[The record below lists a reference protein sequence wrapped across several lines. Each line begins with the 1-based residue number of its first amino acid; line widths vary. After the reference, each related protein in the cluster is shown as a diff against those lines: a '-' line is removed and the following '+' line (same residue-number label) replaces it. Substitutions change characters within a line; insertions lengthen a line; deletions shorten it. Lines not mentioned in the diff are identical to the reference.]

1 MAIIDSTLN
10 PYWFVNAGQLGL
22 DFKVNYE
29 KISYFDKINKSW
41 IIVNE
46 YMIEIDTLKCI
57 NGYTADYH
65 DMIILPNGGYILQA
79 YDSISVD
86 MSQIINGGNENAL
99 IITLILQEFDFNNNL
114 IFEWDA
120 FDHLNIANYTNL
132 DLTQSFI
139 TWTHGNSIEI
149 DNDSNIILSNRKSSE
164 VIKIDRIT
172 GSVIWYLGGPNNQ
185 FTFLNDPLNGF
196 SKQHDVRRLSN
207 GNIMVF
213 DNGNEHNPQLSRAVE
228 YSLNEVNM
236 TAELIWNY
244 SHPLGLVGSAMGSAQ
259 RLPNNNT
266 LINWGT
272 LNNYGAIITEVD
284 YEKNIVLEI
293 EYPEEVKCYKAKK
306 YDWTFLTGFL
316 PGDTNLDNQIDIFD
330 LCNISDFR
338 IQESGN
344 LRLFELFKYD
354 LNRDRQITGID
365 VERIAINI
373 IGQ

>member
-10 PYWFVNAGQLGL
+10 PHWFVNAGQLGL
-22 DFKVNYE
+22 DFKVNHE
-29 KISYFDKINKSW
+29 KISYFDKTHKSW

-46 YMIEIDTLKCI
+46 YMVEIDTLECI

-65 DMIILPNGGYILQA
+65 DMIVLPSGGYILQA

-86 MSQIINGGNENAL
+86 MSQIINGGNESAL
-99 IITLILQEFDFNNNL
+99 IVTLILQEFDPNNNL

-120 FDHLNIANYTNL
+120 FDHLSIADYTNL

-172 GSVIWYLGGPNNQ
+172 GAVIWYLGGPNNQ
-185 FTFLNDPLNGF
+185 FTFLNDPLSGF
-196 SKQHDVRRLSN
+196 NKQHDVRRIDN
-207 GNIMVF
+207 GNIMIF
-213 DNGNEHNPQLSRAVE
+213 DNGNEHSPQLSRVVE
-228 YSLNEVNM
+228 YSLNEINM
-236 TAELIWNY
+236 TAELIWDY
-244 SHPLGLVGSAMGSAQ
+244 SHPLGLFGATMGSAQ

-284 YEKNIVLEI
+284 YEKNIVMEI
-293 EYPEEVKCYKAKK
+293 EYPLEVKCYKAKK
-306 YDWTFLTGFL
+306 YDWEFFTGLL

-330 LCNISDFR
+330 LYNISDFIR
-338 IQESGN
+338 HNSEN
-344 LRLFELFKYD
+344 MPLYYLCKYD
-354 LNRDRQITGID
+354 LNRDGQMTGAD
-365 VERIAINI
+365 VERIVIKI
-373 IGQ
+373 LGG